1 MLLQSLQ
8 MGLELFFVLEWSN
21 REILPQHSTRSIS
34 SRRRIRGGRKRNLL
48 GHHREKQ
55 RREHHH
61 AQRHPQAPTTEQ
73 FFFVVIYGCSIIVVV
88 VVVHRKKKRVSFSS
102 PSPLPSLVLA
112 IVVVVVGSTDFLQPC
127 DLVQCDL
134 SADLEGD
141 NLVGAVVP
149 LDGLAPLRGQG
160 MKEIDAG
167 SRDDLIV

>member
-88 VVVHRKKKRVSFSS
+88 VVVHRKKKRESFSLTLPLTCPRYCCRCGEHRF
-102 PSPLPSLVLA
+102 PSAMRSGPVRS
-112 IVVVVVGSTDFLQPC
+112 VGGP
-127 DLVQCDL
+127 
-134 SADLEGD
+134 
-141 NLVGAVVP
+141 
-149 LDGLAPLRGQG
+149 RG
-160 MKEIDAG
+160 
-167 SRDDLIV
+167 R